1 MKPQPVNDLI
11 EVNSW
16 DEVPPF
22 SSEAEEA
29 EFWSSHS
36 FGPGMTTEAEA
47 GALSFED
54 VLPAPRP
61 RTAPVSLRFDT
72 STMRRLKDLARRRN
86 KGYQTLAK
94 EFIVERLYEEEKREG
109 SSATRRHPETGR
121 GETARV

>member
-1 MKPQPVNDLI
+1 MKPQPMNDLI

-47 GALSFED
+47 GALNFED

-109 SSATRRHPETGR
+109 IIGDTKGS
-121 GETARV
+121 